1 MLLIGTDDGIYRW
14 AEGNNWPVFHGLQGR
29 VVIGLESPGA
39 GFLAALDGEGL
50 VWESGNNG
58 QSWREVPLPEGLG
71 RPTALAVGG
80 TPASILLA
88 GSEAGLYRRMLG
100 STLRTSSPLEYAR
113 QAAPKI
119 AAHAMT
125 IVRKRTGGGT
135 ATAVPPSKRATGP
148 DLRGWTR
155 LGGPKLPATSVKP
168 EVGSLA
174 TTRGAWF
181 AAVGSEGLW
190 MSTDE
195 GASWARSAGLPA
207 EVHAVR
213 AVTGRPEQLY
223 AATSEGVWTSS
234 DGGKTWEERSKGL
247 EAVRHVRAIGS
258 RPDQP
263 DHLLAGAAPS
273 VKDAPGQGRVYGL
286 YESKDAGKSWARVL
300 RSFPENLRDDA
311 IADIRFDP
319 AEPDRAAVAFESG
332 EMWMTL
338 NGGDYWQPFARDI
351 RAARVLCPVL

>member
-14 AEGNNWPVFHGLQGR
+14 AEGNNWPVFHGLQGH
-29 VVIGLESPGA
+29 VVVGLASPGA
-39 GFLAALDGEGL
+39 GFLAALDAAGH

-71 RPTALAVGG
+71 RPSALAVGG

-88 GSEAGLYRRMLG
+88 GTGPGLYRRMLG

-119 AAHAMT
+119 AARAMT
-125 IVRKRTGGGT
+125 IVGRRGG
-135 ATAVPPSKRATGP
+135 ATAVASPSKRAASL

-155 LGGPKLPATSVKP
+155 LGSPKLAATAVKP
-168 EVGSLA
+168 EVESLA
-174 TTRGAWF
+174 ATAGAWF
-181 AAVGSEGLW
+181 ASVGGEGLW
-190 MSTDE
+190 KSTDE
-195 GASWARSAGLPA
+195 GASWSRCAGLPNS
-207 EVHAVR
+207 VRAVR
-213 AVTGRPEQLY
+213 AVPGRAGQVL
-223 AATSEGVWTSS
+223 AATSDGVWSS
-234 DGGKTWEERSKGL
+234 GDAGQTWEDRSKGL
-247 EAVRHVRAIGS
+247 EAARHVRAVES
-258 RPDQP
+258 RPGQP
-263 DHLLAGAAPS
+263 DTLLAGAAPTS
-273 VKDAPGQGRVYGL
+273 TSGPGRGRVYGL

-300 RSFPENLRDDA
+300 RSFPENPRGDA

-351 RAARVLCPVL
+351 RAARVLCPIL